1 MGTRFLLDTNSVIYF
16 VDGVLPISAR
26 NFLQQELS
34 IEANLSVITQI
45 ELLGWTPPQGKS
57 LAAIEAFVN
66 KSTIYPLSPAVVQQT
81 IDIRRSRKIK
91 LPDAIIA
98 ATALA
103 YNFTIISR
111 NVSDFSGIAG
121 LTCLDPFKDL

>member
-1 MGTRFLLDTNSVIYF
+1 MGTRFLLNTNSVIYF
-16 VDGVLPISAR
+16 VDGVLPTSAR
-26 NFLQQELS
+26 DFLKTELS
-34 IEANLSVITQI
+34 IQANLSVISQI

-57 LAAIEAFVN
+57 LMPVESFVS

-98 ATALA
+98 ATALVH
-103 YNFTIISR
+103 NFTIISR
-111 NVSDFSGIAG
+111 NMSDFSDIVG